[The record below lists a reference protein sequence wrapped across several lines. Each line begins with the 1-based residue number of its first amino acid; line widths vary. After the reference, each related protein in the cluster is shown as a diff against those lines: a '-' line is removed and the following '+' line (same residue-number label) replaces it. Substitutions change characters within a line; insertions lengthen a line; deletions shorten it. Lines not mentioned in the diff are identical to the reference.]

1 MDKALSDLIKISNKV
16 GSDVTLV
23 QGGGGNTSV
32 KSEDGNY
39 MFIKASGTSL
49 KEMSETKGW
58 RRVNISR
65 LNRLMT
71 DEVLTICDVDTRE
84 REVVGRLALSCDDD
98 VTSGARPSVEAPLH
112 AMLDKYVIHLHP
124 STVGAWVN
132 AKEGKKLIDE
142 LEKKASINALWVPYC
157 DPGYILSCKTA
168 KLIEKYEKENNTKP
182 SVLMLDKHG
191 VFVAAETANAAT
203 KLVDKVI
210 EVCST
215 GLKTPKKAKIKAS
228 KEEIND
234 TKLAIRK
241 AYFDID
247 NTRGVIKYFAD
258 DEIASYCQCD
268 QIKKML
274 AASAL
279 TPDELVYSNGPAIFI
294 NNTKPEAIAKKI
306 ASAKAKGGKTP
317 AALIVQGQGLFVA
330 ATAKRAAIIRDI
342 VASSLFIRFNA
353 LNKGG
358 GIRALTKAQQE
369 FINNWEAEAFRSSQA
384 GGTAGGRLK
393 GRIAVVTGGGSG
405 LGRSTALGLA
415 RVGAFVAVADIDES
429 AAAETVSIIEGETGL
444 EAMAIK
450 CNVTDE
456 NNVKAGFDSILDNWG
471 GLDIVANCAGVA
483 PAFSLVDLPVD
494 KWRFALEVNLTGYYL
509 MAQNAARIMIKQGI
523 GGSMVHLSSKSGLDA
538 SKNNTPYN
546 ATKAG
551 ELHMSRGWAIELGQ
565 YGIRTNCVCPGNV
578 FEGSKIWNPEY
589 IKVCA
594 KKYGIKPEEVI
605 PYYVSKA
612 TLGIEIKGQDIADSV
627 VFLASDEARVITGQ
641 TIVAD
646 AGQVFVR

>member
-1 MDKALSDLIKISNKV
+1 MDKALSELIKISNKA

-32 KSEDGNY
+32 KSDDGKY
-39 MFIKASGTSL
+39 MYIKASGTSL
-49 KEMSETKGW
+49 KDMDATNGW

-65 LNRLMT
+65 LNRLMA

-84 REVVGRLALSCDDD
+84 REVVGRLALSCEDD

-112 AMLDKYVIHLHP
+112 AMLEKYVIHLHP

-132 AKEGKKLIDE
+132 AKDGKAIID
-142 LEKKASINALWVPYC
+142 LLAKKADINAFWVPYC

-168 KLIEKYEKENNTKP
+168 KLIDKYEKENNVKP
-182 SVLMLDKHG
+182 AVLMLDKHG
-191 VFVAAETANAAT
+191 VFVAANTVNAAN

-210 EVCST
+210 EVCSAS
-215 GLKTPKKAKIKAS
+215 LKTPKKAKIKITQ
-228 KEEIND
+228 EQIND

-241 AYFDID
+241 AYFAADGSRQLIMH
-247 NTRGVIKYFAD
+247 FAD
-258 DEIASYCQCD
+258 DEIASYCKCD
-268 QIKKML
+268 QAKKML
-274 AASAL
+274 SAAAL
-279 TPDELVYSNGPAIFI
+279 SPDELVYSNGPAVWLD
-294 NNTKPEAIAKKI
+294 NTKHEKIVKKI
-306 ASAKAKGGKTP
+306 AAAQSTGGKTP
-317 AALIVQGQGLFVA
+317 AAFMVAGQGLFVA
-330 ATAKRAAIIRDI
+330 AGTKRAAVIRDI
-342 VASSLFIRFNA
+342 VASSLSIRFNA
-353 LNKGG
+353 LKKG
-358 GIRALTKAQQE
+358 GIRALTKGQQD
-369 FINNWEAEAFRSSQA
+369 FINNWEAEAFRKSQT
-384 GGTAGGRLK
+384 GSDAGGRLE

-405 LGRSTALGLA
+405 LGRCTALGLA
-415 RVGAFVAVADIDES
+415 KAGAFVAVADIDEVGAKET
-429 AAAETVSIIEGETGL
+429 AAIIAEQTGL

-456 NNVKAGFDSILDNWG
+456 KSVAAGFDQILNAWG
-471 GLDIVANCAGVA
+471 GLDIVSNCAGVA

-509 MAQNAARIMIKQGI
+509 MAQYGARIMIKQGI

-551 ELHMSRGWAIELGQ
+551 ELHMSRGWAMELGVH
-565 YGIRTNCVCPGNV
+565 GIRSNCVCPGNV

-594 KKYGIKPEEVI
+594 KKYSIKPEEVI
-605 PYYVSKA
+605 PYYVSK
-612 TLGIEIKGQDIADSV
+612 TNLGIEIKGKDIADSV

>member
-16 GSDVTLV
+16 GGDVTLV

-32 KSEDGNY
+32 KSDDGEFMY
-39 MFIKASGTSL
+39 IKASGTSL
-49 KEMSETKGW
+49 KDMDETKGW
-58 RRVNISR
+58 RRVNIAR
-65 LNRLMT
+65 LERLMA
-71 DEVLTICDVDTRE
+71 DEVLKDCDVDTRE
-84 REVVGRLALSCDDD
+84 REVVGRLALSCQDD

-124 STVGAWVN
+124 SSVGAWVN
-132 AKEGKKLIDE
+132 AKDGKSIIEE

-157 DPGYILSCKTA
+157 DPGYILSCKSG
-168 KLIEKYEKENNTKP
+168 KLIDKYQEQHGCKP
-182 SVLMLDKHG
+182 SVIMLDKHG
-191 VFVAAETANAAT
+191 VFVAADTTAGAM
-203 KLVDKVI
+203 KLVEKVI
-210 EVCST
+210 EVCSQ
-215 GLKTPKKAKIKAS
+215 GLKTPKKAKIKVS
-228 KEEIND
+228 GEQIND

-241 AYFDID
+241 AYFDACGQRELIMHF
-247 NTRGVIKYFAD
+247 GD
-258 DEIASYCQCD
+258 DEIASYCQCE

-274 AASAL
+274 SAGAL
-279 TPDELVYSNGPAIFI
+279 TPDELVYSNGPAILVS
-294 NNTKPEAIAKKI
+294 KVDSEAIAKKI
-306 ASAKAKGGKTP
+306 CAAADKGGKVP
-317 AALIVQGQGLFVA
+317 AAFLVEGQGLFVA
-330 ATAKRAAIIRDI
+330 AAAKRAAVIRDI

-358 GIRALTKAQQE
+358 IRALTKGQQD
-369 FINNWEAEAFRSSQA
+369 FINNWEAEAFRKSQT
-384 GGTAGGRLK
+384 GSDAGGRLK

-405 LGRSTALGLA
+405 LGRSTAIGMA
-415 RVGAFVAVADIDES
+415 KEGAFVAVADIDES
-429 AAAETVSIIEGETGL
+429 SADETVRLIAAETAL
-444 EAMAIK
+444 EAITLK
-450 CNVTDE
+450 CNVADDK
-456 NNVKAGFDSILDNWG
+456 NVAQGYNKILDTWG
-471 GLDIVANCAGVA
+471 GLDIVVNAAGVA

-509 MAQNAARIMIKQGI
+509 MSQAAARIMIKQGM
-523 GGSMVHLSSKSGLDA
+523 GGSLVHLSSKSGLDA

-565 YGIRTNCVCPGNV
+565 FGIRSNCVCPGNV

-605 PYYVSKA
+605 PYYVSKSV
-612 TLGIEIKGQDIADSV
+612 LGIEVKGQDIADSV
-627 VFLASDEARVITGQ
+627 IFLASDEARVVTGQ
-641 TIVAD
+641 TMVVD